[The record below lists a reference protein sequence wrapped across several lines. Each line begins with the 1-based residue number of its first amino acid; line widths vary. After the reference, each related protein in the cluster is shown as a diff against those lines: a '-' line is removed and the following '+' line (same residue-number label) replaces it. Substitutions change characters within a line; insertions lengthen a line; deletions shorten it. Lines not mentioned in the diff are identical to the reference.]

1 MESPDRLTPKDWA
14 DCVNLLNNTLGSE
27 MPVERMESYRK
38 LLKDL
43 PVKAVKSAVA
53 KILMENQYLGPNRYP
68 TVAEIRSVATALS
81 IGVVAT
87 PEQAFERA
95 MASVKR
101 YGLDQPDKA
110 HEMCGEQVWSCIKM
124 SGGFERFCDCTS
136 ADKSALLAQFLD
148 AWQRNV
154 TAEHSRK
161 SLPES
166 MRPETVGLSKIDGKI
181 EQKIVKEQ
189 LEKLANNVTLPLL
202 EGESVSEREGVSKW
216 FHKSEIDS
224 NLPVDPRPG
233 DDISRGYYISVRH
246 RGETVYRLKSAQSV
260 KLLMQ
265 CAPQLTPGIVA
276 AYSGESNV

>member
-1 MESPDRLTPKDWA
+1 MATTDRLTPKDWFE
-14 DCVNLLNNTLGSE
+14 CVNLMNTTLNGE
-27 MPVERMESYRK
+27 MPAVQMESYRK
-38 LLKDL
+38 MLCDL
-43 PVKAVKSAVA
+43 PATAVKNAVV
-53 KILMENQYLGPNRYP
+53 KVLMENTYLSANRYP
-68 TVAEIRSVATALS
+68 TVAEIRKLAAELS
-81 IGVVAT
+81 IGVIAT

-136 ADKSALLAQFLD
+136 ADKSALLAQFRD